1 MTELGITQE
10 YLLLAVNDRGRFSPL
25 NPQQPICFVAA
36 ALGELTEAGCIAF
49 TGEKVGLSGPLP
61 EELRCLKPLY
71 DFIDRPRP
79 VSLSMVLRDFAPDGP
94 KLAELAEAVG
104 ESLEALR
111 LAAPQRA
118 LAGRV
123 FYLPAA
129 GEAARRLERLLFRLC
144 GEAGPAPKE
153 AALAV
158 LLLFYV
164 SARYKHLSSMVT
176 GSLDKDN
183 GFLRFVV
190 NDFASAYKK
199 YGLEVNTPALVQNA
213 VSVKLSGLL
222 LIERFLNNAVS
233 LFVTLG
239 LFGTFLGLSLSV
251 SSLTELIGYSN
262 TDQWLSVLDS
272 VGEGLMSALS
282 GMGVAFY
289 TSLVGVAC
297 SILLTLLRSVFS
309 PQAQREKLETQV
321 ELWLDHSV
329 APTLPTEKAKDN
341 ADLIRQMIHALDA
354 AAESMD
360 KTLKRSTDELKLT
373 LAASQKPLEDF
384 NRTVDSFNEGVR
396 DFSEFNYNLRGT
408 VERMDVC
415 IRDLV
420 SVLRSSARGLER
432 SERQ

>member
-1 MTELGITQE
+1 MSGLQSMPPVGLI
-10 YLLLAVNDRGRFSPL
+10 V
-25 NPQQPICFVAA
+25 IVAIA
-36 ALGELTEAGCIAF
+36 ALF
-49 TGEKVGLSGPLP
+49 
-61 EELRCLKPLY
+61 
-71 DFIDRPRP
+71 
-79 VSLSMVLRDFAPDGP
+79 
-94 KLAELAEAVG
+94 
-104 ESLEALR
+104 
-111 LAAPQRA
+111 
-118 LAGRV
+118 
-123 FYLPAA
+123 
-129 GEAARRLERLLFRLC
+129 
-144 GEAGPAPKE
+144 
-153 AALAV
+153 ALAV

-164 SARYKHLSSMVT
+164 SARYKYLSSQVT

-190 NDFASAYKK
+190 NDFAEAYRK

-213 VSVKLSGLL
+213 VNVKLSGLL

-354 AAESMD
+354 AAES
-360 KTLKRSTDELKLT
+360 TDELKLT